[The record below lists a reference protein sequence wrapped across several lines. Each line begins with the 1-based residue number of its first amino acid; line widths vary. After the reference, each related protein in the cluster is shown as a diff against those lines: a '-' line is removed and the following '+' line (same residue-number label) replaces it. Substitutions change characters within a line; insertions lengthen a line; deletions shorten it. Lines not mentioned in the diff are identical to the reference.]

1 MDKQPEAARESASL
15 PEIGPAAARFP
26 AKNMYIDTHCHL
38 ASERFAGDMDEV
50 IRRSLA
56 AGVRP
61 LATAA
66 DLASSRLS
74 LELAE
79 RFPEVLATVG
89 AHPNDVAH
97 FGEEEWRELESLAR
111 SPRVAAIGETGLDYY
126 WHDTPPETQKIW
138 FERHIDLAMRLDKP
152 VVVHARD
159 SVPDVLALLAPH
171 LASGLKAIWHCFVA
185 KKKELGPA
193 LDFAIRHRLFLGLG
207 GLVTFE
213 DQKPLRAIAPAIP
226 DELLLL
232 ETDAPYLAPRPR
244 KSDRNE
250 PTGVIRTAE
259 VLAELR
265 QTTPEEVAA
274 ITTRNALE
282 LLPGFGNS

>member
-1 MDKQPEAARESASL
+1 MSSES
-15 PEIGPAAARFP
+15 I
-26 AKNMYIDTHCHL
+26 YIDTHCHL
-38 ASERFAGDMDEV
+38 ASKRFADDRDEV
-50 IRRSLA
+50 IRRSA
-56 AGVRP
+56 ALGVRS
-61 LATAA
+61 LATAV
-66 DLASSRLS
+66 DVASSRLG

-89 AHPNDVAH
+89 THPNDLAH
-97 FGEEEWRELESLAR
+97 FGEAEWRETERLAA
-111 SPRVAAIGETGLDYY
+111 SPRVAAIGETGLDFY
-126 WHDTPPETQKIW
+126 WRDTPPETQRYW
-138 FERHIDLAMRLDKP
+138 FDRHMELALRLNKP

-159 SVPDVLALLAPH
+159 SVPEVLEMLGPRLE
-171 LASGLKAIWHCFVA
+171 SGLKAIWHCFVA
-185 KKKELGPA
+185 RKKEIGPA
-193 LDFAIRHRLFLGLG
+193 LDFAARHGLLLGLG

-213 DQKPLRAIAPAIP
+213 DQKPLRMVAPAIP

-265 QTTPEEVAA
+265 RTTPEAVAA
-274 ITTRNALE
+274 ITTRNARRV
-282 LLPGFGNS
+282 LPGFADS